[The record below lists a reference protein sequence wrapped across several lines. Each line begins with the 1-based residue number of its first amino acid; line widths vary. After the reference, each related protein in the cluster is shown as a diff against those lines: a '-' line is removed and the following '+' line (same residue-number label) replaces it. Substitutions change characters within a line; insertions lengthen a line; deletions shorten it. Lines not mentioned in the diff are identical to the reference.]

1 MRLYT
6 KYQKEIQKK
15 LMEEFG
21 LKNALSVPKVDK
33 IVVNVGV
40 GQALQDRTILD
51 KVVSEVTAMTGQKPR
66 IAMSR
71 KAVASFKLRAGVPI
85 GVQVTLRRAKMYD
98 FMEKLFNLVLPRLR
112 DFKGVNR
119 KSFDGRGNY
128 TLGLEEQT
136 VFPEIDYGKI
146 DRVHGLEITFVTTAK
161 TDEQALKLLELLG
174 MSFTKK

>member
-1 MRLYT
+1 MRLYQ
-6 KYQKEIQKK
+6 KYQKEIVKS
-15 LMEEFG
+15 LMADLK
-21 LKNALSVPKVDK
+21 LKNIHSVPSVNK
-33 IVVNVGV
+33 IVVNVGM
-40 GQALQDRTILD
+40 GQALQDKTLID
-51 KVVSEVTAMTGQKPR
+51 KAVNELSAMTGQKPR
-66 IAMSR
+66 VALSR

-112 DFKGVNR
+112 DFKGVSR

-161 TDEQALKLLELLG
+161 TNDDAMKLLELLG
-174 MSFTKK
+174 MPFTKK